1 MRDNDV
7 LFAGEVKTLFRE
19 LIDVKENNILSI
31 DFELLDILLKDRSS
45 GKNILWGT
53 DNYSNHG
60 VGFHANNY
68 MYVEKVTGFYGEL
81 IKPRVK
87 KTKEEQNIRIRD
99 KAEVFTPSWICNK
112 QNNLIDNNWFNKE
125 NVFNIEK
132 GKEWIATKK
141 VLFPSNRSWEDYIK
155 SIRLEVSCGEA
166 PYLVSRYDTVTGETI
181 DIKNRIGL
189 LDRKFRV
196 LNENVDDYDEWIEW
210 SKKAVKSVYGY
221 DWQGDNVLL
230 ARENMLYTYIDN
242 YRFKFNKKPSVEL
255 VKEIAEII
263 SWNIWQMDGINYIVP
278 YSCKNEK
285 VKSAQLTLFG
295 EEEVEVIECL
305 GCKKNN
311 IHKHNGIYAKIM
323 NWESNRANKFINL
336 INRSR

>member
-1 MRDNDV
+1 M
-7 LFAGEVKTLFRE
+7 FRE

-53 DNYSNHG
+53 DNYSTHG
-60 VGFHANNY
+60 VGFHANDY
-68 MYVEKVTGFYGEL
+68 MYVEKITGFYGEL

-87 KTKEEQNIRIRD
+87 KTKEEQTIRIRD

-112 QNNLIDNNWFNKE
+112 QNNLVDNNWFNKE

-132 GKEWIATKK
+132 EKEWTPTKK
-141 VLFPSNRSWEDYIK
+141 VLFPSNKSWEDYIK

-166 PYLVSRYDTVTGETI
+166 PYLVSRYDTVTGKTI

-189 LDRKFRV
+189 LDRKLRV

-210 SKKAVKSVYGY
+210 SKKAIKSVYGY

-230 ARENMLYTYIDN
+230 ARENILYTYIDN
-242 YRFKFNKKPSVEL
+242 YRYKFEKKPSIEL

-285 VKSAQLTLFG
+285 VKRAQLTLFG
-295 EEEVEVIECL
+295 EEEVEEIECL

-323 NWESNRANKFINL
+323 NWESNRTNKFINL
-336 INRSR
+336 ISRSR